1 MKEQFKY
8 TARRAA
14 GLALAGAMTL
24 AALPLTAHAATST
37 YNGSATGVI
46 ANLLGTSATQIAD
59 TGPLPSSGGSIT
71 TSSST
76 GLNLGVGQ
84 VTADVLPS
92 STSGSAGT
100 TNSSAQVSNAAVN
113 LPGVALSSTT
123 LNSSA
128 TATCG
133 ANGATASGASTVA
146 GLIIN
151 GVSVT
156 ATGAA
161 NQVVTAPGA
170 TIVINE
176 QLKSVTGNGNQTI
189 TVNAL
194 HVILLNGSADVVFA
208 QSIAGITCSASTPPP
223 YTYNGS
229 ATGTIASLL
238 GASAT
243 RIADTG
249 SLPSS
254 GGSITTFSSTG
265 VNLGIGQVTAGVLSS
280 STGGTAGT
288 TTSSAKTANAAVNLP
303 GVALSGAT
311 LNSSATATCGP
322 NGATASGSST
332 VVGLVLNG
340 TTIAAN
346 GSPNQ
351 TITVPGVATIV
362 INEQIPSSTG
372 AGNKTI
378 TVNAL
383 HVTML
388 NSSVDA
394 VFGQSIGGITCS
406 ASGPTAAAYGRLSV
420 RTVHA
425 LHTLRWHA
433 ARHVFGFQVFAGS
446 MRLDSR
452 LITSHTA
459 WYHFSTRHSLAG
471 LRIVPV
477 LAH

>member
-1 MKEQFKY
+1 MKEQLNN
-8 TARRAA
+8 TPRRGA
-14 GLALAGAMTL
+14 GLVLACAMTL
-24 AALPLTAHAATST
+24 VALPLTAHAATST

-46 ANLLGTSATQIAD
+46 ASLLGASATRIAD
-59 TGPLPSSGGSIT
+59 TGPLSSSGGSIT

-76 GLNLGVGQ
+76 GVNLGAGQ

-92 STSGSAGT
+92 STNGSAGT
-100 TNSSAQVSNAAVN
+100 TNSSAQTSNASVT
-113 LPGVALSSTT
+113 LLGVTLSSTT

-133 ANGATASGASTVA
+133 ANGATASGASTVV

-194 HVILLNGSADVVFA
+194 HVILLNGSADVVFS

-229 ATGTIASLL
+229 ATGVIATLL
-238 GASAT
+238 GITGT
-243 RIADTG
+243 RLADTG
-249 SLPSS
+249 PLPSA
-254 GGSITTFSSTG
+254 GGTITTFSSTG
-265 VNLGIGQVTAGVLSS
+265 VNLGVGQVTAGVLSS
-280 STGGTAGT
+280 STSGSAGT
-288 TTSSAKTANAAVNLP
+288 T
-303 GVALSGAT
+303 
-311 LNSSATATCGP
+311 NSSAQVANAGVNVLGLGLSADALSSSAAATCKA
-322 NGATASGSST
+322 NVATTSGSST
-332 VVGLVLNG
+332 VTNLV
-340 TTIAAN
+340 IN
-346 GSPNQ
+346 GSPITVTGAPNQ
-351 TITVPGVATIV
+351 TISLGVVGTVV
-362 INEQIPSSTG
+362 INEQILSSTG
-372 AGNKTI
+372 TGNKTI

-383 HVTML
+383 HVML
-388 NSSVDA
+388 LNPAVDA
-394 VFGQSIGGITCS
+394 VFAQSVAGITCP

-433 ARHVFGFQVFAGS
+433 ALHVLGFQVFAGS

-452 LITSHTA
+452 LITSNTA

-477 LAH
+477 FAH